1 MLIRTGDT
9 VEVRSGNSRGT
20 RARVL
25 SVDSASGK
33 LVVEGVNRVY
43 RHIKRSQKNPQGGR
57 LSKEMP
63 ISASNVLFFCS
74 SCGKSSRLGVTLAD
88 GSKKNGSAGSVA
100 VSKARLAG
108 QRTGEWSLAARCGWL
123 GNVLV
128 GDGYGSVRSAGLRI
142 RLN

>member
-63 ISASNVLFFCS
+63 IDASNVLLVF
-74 SCGKSSRLGVTLAD
+74 
-88 GSKKNGSAGSVA
+88 
-100 VSKARLAG
+100 ARLFCLWESIASRCCSG
-108 QRTGEWSLAARCGWL
+108 GRNKKTSLSEVSG
-123 GNVLV
+123 
-128 GDGYGSVRSAGLRI
+128 
-142 RLN
+142 